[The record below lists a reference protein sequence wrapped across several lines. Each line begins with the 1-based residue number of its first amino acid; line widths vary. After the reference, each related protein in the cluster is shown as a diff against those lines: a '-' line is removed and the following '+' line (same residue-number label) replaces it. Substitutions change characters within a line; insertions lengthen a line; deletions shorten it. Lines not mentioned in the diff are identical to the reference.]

1 MMETEIVDAERLE
14 VLLLGEPPL
23 MTIALR
29 GELTS
34 PDGDAVLDAYRR
46 ATAQGARSI
55 VVDFAGVELMN
66 SGGISQIVGILTETR
81 KTRQRLLFAGL
92 TPHYRKI
99 LTMMGLTRYAQVF
112 DTAAEAYAAEKAGA

>member
-1 MMETEIVDAERLE
+1 MMETEIVNAERLA
-14 VLLLGEPPL
+14 VSLLGEPPL

-34 PDGDAVLDAYRR
+34 PDGDGVVDAYRR

-66 SGGISQIVGILTETR
+66 SGGISLILGILTETR
-81 KTRQRLLFAGL
+81 KTRQRLMFAGL

-99 LTMMGLTRYAQVF
+99 FTMMGLTRYAQVF
-112 DTAAEAYAAEKAGA
+112 DTAAEAYA